1 MLTLHGG
8 AVRARLSIVPLPAW
22 AGEASP
28 SATLLVLAKHQ
39 VCGALAVQGYSRAHK
54 LSPGEEQVLA
64 GLCDGLSPA
73 ELAEDHG
80 VAISTVRSQIAN
92 IRAKTRTG
100 NIRDLIQQV
109 AVLPPLVGALRG
121 SAEPRRGAATRRN
134 HDAASALGVSA

>member
-1 MLTLHGG
+1 MLT
-8 AVRARLSIVPLPAW
+8 
-22 AGEASP
+22 
-28 SATLLVLAKHQ
+28 
-39 VCGALAVQGYSRAHK
+39 
-54 LSPGEEQVLA
+54 

-73 ELAEDHG
+73 ELAELHG

-121 SAEPRRGAATRRN
+121 SAEPRRGAATRR
-134 HDAASALGVSA
+134 HHPASETLAAAA